1 MAYHPDNGSVYSG
14 GKDGTLIRWSVE
26 GNLSKMRRIK
36 TIQGGRKEIEK
47 YTGHKK
53 SILAVAVNTAGT
65 LVASADESGKII
77 VWNQDLGTRFN
88 KNIATHRTTQEIIGI
103 FESYML
109 VYC

>member
-1 MAYHPDNGSVYSG
+1 
-14 GKDGTLIRWSVE
+14 
-26 GNLSKMRRIK
+26 MRRIK

-77 VWNQDLGTRFN
+77 VWNQDLGIRFYRFGARILYVGPSSIRN
-88 KNIATHRTTQEIIGI
+88 PGLISWLRGVMDNFPLLRHFYECGR
-103 FESYML
+103 
-109 VYC
+109 V

>member
-1 MAYHPDNGSVYSG
+1 
-14 GKDGTLIRWSVE
+14 
-26 GNLSKMRRIK
+26 MRRIK

-77 VWNQDLGTRFN
+77 VWNQDLGIRFYKQDLYVGLVNLNHLESRFN
-88 KNIATHRTTQEIIGI
+88 Q
-103 FESYML
+103 L
-109 VYC
+109 VVRC

>member
-1 MAYHPDNGSVYSG
+1 
-14 GKDGTLIRWSVE
+14 
-26 GNLSKMRRIK
+26 MRRIK

-77 VWNQDLGTRFN
+77 VWNQDLGIRFYKQDLYVGLVNLNHLEFRFN
-88 KNIATHRTTQEIIGI
+88 Q
-103 FESYML
+103 L
-109 VYC
+109 VVRC

>member
-1 MAYHPDNGSVYSG
+1 
-14 GKDGTLIRWSVE
+14 
-26 GNLSKMRRIK
+26 MRRIK

-77 VWNQDLGTRFN
+77 VWNQDLGIRFYKQDLYVGLVNWNHLESRFN
-88 KNIATHRTTQEIIGI
+88 Q
-103 FESYML
+103 L
-109 VYC
+109 VVRC

>member
-1 MAYHPDNGSVYSG
+1 M
-14 GKDGTLIRWSVE
+14 E

-77 VWNQDLGTRFN
+77 VWNQDLGIRFYIQDLCT
-88 KNIATHRTTQEIIGI
+88 KSCTWA
-103 FESYML
+103 
-109 VYC
+109 

>member
-1 MAYHPDNGSVYSG
+1 
-14 GKDGTLIRWSVE
+14 
-26 GNLSKMRRIK
+26 MRRIK

-77 VWNQDLGTRFN
+77 VWNQDLGIRFN
-88 KNIATHRTTQEIIGI
+88 IQDLYVGLVNLNHL
-103 FESYML
+103 ESRFNQL
-109 VYC
+109 VVRC

>member
-1 MAYHPDNGSVYSG
+1 
-14 GKDGTLIRWSVE
+14 
-26 GNLSKMRRIK
+26 MRRIK

-77 VWNQDLGTRFN
+77 VWNQDLGIRFYIQDLYVGLVNLNHLESRFN
-88 KNIATHRTTQEIIGI
+88 Q
-103 FESYML
+103 L
-109 VYC
+109 VVRC

>member
-1 MAYHPDNGSVYSG
+1 
-14 GKDGTLIRWSVE
+14 
-26 GNLSKMRRIK
+26 MRRIK

-77 VWNQDLGTRFN
+77 VWNQDLGIRFYWFCARILYVGPISIRN
-88 KNIATHRTTQEIIGI
+88 PGLISWLRGVMDNFPVLRHFYECGR
-103 FESYML
+103 
-109 VYC
+109 V

>member
-1 MAYHPDNGSVYSG
+1 
-14 GKDGTLIRWSVE
+14 
-26 GNLSKMRRIK
+26 MRRIK

-77 VWNQDLGTRFN
+77 VWNQDLGTRFYTRTVPV
-88 KNIATHRTTQEIIGI
+88 KNAILPFIPLD
-103 FESYML
+103 FP
-109 VYC
+109 V